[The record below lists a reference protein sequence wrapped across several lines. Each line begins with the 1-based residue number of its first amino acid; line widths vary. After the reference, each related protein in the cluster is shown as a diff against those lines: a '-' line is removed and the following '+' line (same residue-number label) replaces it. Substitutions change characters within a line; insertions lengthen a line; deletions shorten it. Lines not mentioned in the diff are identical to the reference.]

1 MPSWEIVAH
10 IKPAAS
16 VADLVA
22 IVGREPDDT
31 RRGAMWL
38 AKDVGE
44 ANRIFIRLADSR
56 LCINVE
62 RYKRKVNFAAK
73 GLMS

>member
-10 IKPAAS
+10 LKPATS
-16 VADLVA
+16 VSDVTAL
-22 IVGREPDDT
+22 IGREPDDL

-38 AKDVGE
+38 AKDVGD
-44 ANRIFIRLADSR
+44 ANRIFVKLAKSR

-62 RYKRKVNFAAK
+62 RFKRKVTHSAR
-73 GLMS
+73 GLM